1 MELKPLSVKVT
12 RIAYGLPMGGEIKYA
27 DRQTLKESL
36 SHRVEA

>member
-1 MELKPLSVKVT
+1 
-12 RIAYGLPMGGEIKYA
+12 LPMGGEIKYA